1 MKGVIGIENE
11 ELKLI
16 YVKYSNK
23 IYLYLFSLCH
33 NHSLAEDLM
42 QETDITL
49 DKDKVVEINADW
61 LENNLYSNSF
71 TRGLI
76 SEKPSKESND
86 MIIKELKNLPN
97 SASVEACLSFK
108 EDINLNAI
116 KDFRDKYEL
125 NITYVP
131 IKTSEEYSNYYYGFE
146 PNGTGIVFEE
156 DTYDNKKYPYLELAN
171 VYNES
176 SNIDEVEAWITHFK
190 SMLKYMNDNKSFNE
204 AIDNYAEYDLVLN
217 YVEENGVKS
226 FGVVAMTSPETL
238 LKIMNEGFVEKI
250 SILDVKVSMFSK

>member
-1 MKGVIGIENE
+1 
-11 ELKLI
+11 
-16 YVKYSNK
+16 
-23 IYLYLFSLCH
+23 
-33 NHSLAEDLM
+33 M

-86 MIIKELKNLPN
+86 MIIEELNNLPN
-97 SASVEACLSFK
+97 SANVEACLSFK

>member
-49 DKDKVVEINADW
+49 DKDKVVESNADW

-131 IKTSEEYSNYYYGFE
+131 IKTSEEYSNYYYGF
-146 PNGTGIVFEE
+146 
-156 DTYDNKKYPYLELAN
+156 
-171 VYNES
+171 
-176 SNIDEVEAWITHFK
+176 
-190 SMLKYMNDNKSFNE
+190 
-204 AIDNYAEYDLVLN
+204 
-217 YVEENGVKS
+217 
-226 FGVVAMTSPETL
+226 
-238 LKIMNEGFVEKI
+238 
-250 SILDVKVSMFSK
+250 